1 MPRHFIHYYFSKKL
15 TEDMSYALS
24 AIIKLYPD
32 AYLLGSMGA
41 ELFLGT
47 EYKERWDAADP
58 VQFFGVSAHHIF
70 TNGSKCQLAYML
82 GVTSHYALDRVAN
95 PFVAYFAANGVAGYF
110 GGKEETVSKKEIEI
124 GIDRHIIRDYLTV
137 DKALEIVGGLHTRK
151 AVIEEIADLYQD
163 VLNDLSD
170 VYLSRHRVISML
182 EGVSPDIPLS
192 EGLGRLDFMN
202 RENREWRDLMGER
215 STLSLDEILEK
226 ERETSYALLEEY
238 MAMARSNKTPDE
250 SKFALN
256 GLGVGEKKKP
266 II

>member
-32 AYLLGSMGA
+32 AYLLGSLGA

-58 VQFFGVSAHHIF
+58 VQFFGVSARHIF
-70 TNGSKCQLAYML
+70 TNGSKCQLSYML
-82 GVTSHYALDRVAN
+82 GVMSHYALDRVAN
-95 PFVAYFAANGVAGYF
+95 PFVSYFAANGVAGYF
-110 GGKEETVSKKEIEI
+110 GGKTETVSKKDIEI
-124 GIDRHIIRDYLTV
+124 GIDRHIIRDYLSTG
-137 DKALEIVGGLHTRK
+137 KALEIVGGLHTRK

-170 VYLSRHRVISML
+170 VYLNRHKVVAML
-182 EGVSPDIPLS
+182 ESVSPDIPLA

-202 RENREWRDLMGER
+202 RENRDWRDLKGEK
-215 STLSLDEILEK
+215 SNLSLDELLEK
-226 ERETSYALLEEY
+226 EQETAYSLLEEY
-238 MAMARSNKTPDE
+238 MAMARSNKAPDE
-250 SKFALN
+250 NQFSVN
-256 GLGVGEKKKP
+256 GLGAPLKKP
-266 II
+266 N